1 MKKEYVPCSV
11 SVCRIE
17 ELRLKDDLC
26 TDASAV
32 FDDEL
37 VIEW

>member
-1 MKKEYVPCSV
+1 MKKEYVRCTIT
-11 SVCRIE
+11 VCNISE
-17 ELRLKDDLC
+17 WNTTDSLC